1 MILKRLRSSLSVIF
15 TEVQEFDWIMERDDM
30 KRVEIK
36 NPNESCLG
44 TKCIIDGKSIPNV
57 RSVDFHVGV
66 GEIPEFT
73 FKTNGIPDIDVMGRV
88 VIDPSPTN
96 LQEACS
102 IIANELKKHGEFYD
116 AYKNSVLSVFNESR
130 IAFSPY
136 DLREE
141 IAEKV
146 VKRISGE
153 E

>member
-1 MILKRLRSSLSVIF
+1 
-15 TEVQEFDWIMERDDM
+15 M

-36 NPNESCLG
+36 NLDESRIG
-44 TKCIIDGKSIPNV
+44 AKYIIDGKSVPNV
-57 RSVDFHVGV
+57 RSVDFRGGV
-66 GEIPEFT
+66 EEVPEFT
-73 FKTNGIPDIDVMGRV
+73 FNTIGIPDIDVMADV
-88 VIDPSPTN
+88 EINPSPTN
-96 LQEACS
+96 IQEACS
-102 IIANELKKHGEFYD
+102 IISNELKKHGEFYD